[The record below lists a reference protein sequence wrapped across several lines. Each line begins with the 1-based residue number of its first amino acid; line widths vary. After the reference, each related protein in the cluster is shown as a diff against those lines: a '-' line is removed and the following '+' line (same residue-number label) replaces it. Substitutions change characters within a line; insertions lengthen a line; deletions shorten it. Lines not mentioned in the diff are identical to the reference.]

1 MSNLHQTIQFLKEN
15 PGNFI
20 RLTNMAG
27 EIEQPLGKKD
37 IYINDIPNEDL
48 EAYIK
53 SLLGSISTDA
63 HVIVERRRLKGATH
77 EKAGPIFKVIVK
89 APEPIPATPVAPQPA
104 MQNVQ
109 PMQHIP
115 QVMPAVPGMGMPF
128 GLSAADAF
136 TMMRKADKLDDVISD
151 KEELKETVKELR
163 AENRTLEIDKRE
175 LQTKLSIAEAQKDMA
190 VLAAKLENKSFFD
203 SPAFQ
208 TLMEK
213 APDMVG
219 MVLEAKGASV
229 PQEAAFGLGAA
240 NVSEA
245 KKSLVEYI
253 IENCSDDQVNYLGSI
268 IAYMTNPNFVNKLN
282 ALIANPNE

>member
-1 MSNLHQTIQFLKEN
+1 MSNLLETIQFLKDN

-37 IYINDIPNEDL
+37 IYLSDIPNEDL
-48 EAYIK
+48 AAYIK
-53 SLLGSISTDA
+53 FLLGSITTDA
-63 HVIVERRRLKGATH
+63 HVIVERRRQKGATH
-77 EKAGPIFKVIVK
+77 EKAGPAFKVIVK
-89 APEPIPATPVAPQPA
+89 APEPIQATPVVEQTVSQNAQP
-104 MQNVQ
+104 VQ
-109 PMQHIP
+109 HNP

-136 TMMRKADKLDDVISD
+136 AMMRKADKLDDVISD
-151 KEELKETVKELR
+151 KEELKEIVKGLR

-190 VLAAKLENKSFFD
+190 VLAAKMENKSFFD
-203 SPAFQ
+203 SQAFQ
-208 TLMEK
+208 NLMEK

-219 MVLEAKGASV
+219 MVMEARKGSV
-229 PQEAAFGLGAA
+229 PQVAASGLGAA
-240 NVSEA
+240 NISET
-245 KKSLVEYI
+245 KKTFVEYI

-268 IAYMTNPNFVNKLN
+268 IAYMSNPNFVNKLN
-282 ALIANPNE
+282 ALISNPNE